1 MKRRQ
6 TSLHYC
12 NLCKAT
18 TKHTESESTSVCLRC
33 GAIKNLTRIV
43 AKTNQN
49 PERDV
54 EDVRWN

>member
-18 TKHTESESTSVCLRC
+18 TRHSESETASVCLRC
-33 GAIKNLTRIV
+33 GAIKNLTRV
-43 AKTNQN
+43 KATKNSEQS
-49 PERDV
+49 E
-54 EDVRWN
+54 EARWN